1 MRNLKRA
8 LSLLL
13 SSTLVLGMLVM
24 GGSAAGYKDVDASND
39 HQEAIEVLQAV
50 GIMTGDQ
57 NGNFNPD
64 GSITRNEMAVIM
76 AHLLNL
82 DYDYYRGTNPFTDVP
97 EWAAPYV
104 AACAAEGVV
113 AGIGNGQYGGDQKV
127 TAAQAS
133 LMIMKALGY
142 FQNAEDFGTDWQVA
156 TIRQAS
162 YINLFD
168 NISSN
173 AESALTRAQVAQL
186 VLNGLKANMVDF
198 TGDLG
203 IQIGDVTVGYKAE
216 YTAKTNAAAKYNS
229 IVGGTTDIA
238 SNNQYYVQL
247 GEELYNGD
255 LKLSNDGTDVF
266 GRPSRV
272 WEYKGD
278 EVGTYAKKELI
289 RETYTAGI
297 DGGDVYTDIG
307 AAACDYDLTYWVD
320 GIKLDKDDTAAE
332 AEKLVRN
339 SDKGMASTGNGVLTE
354 VYVDTAA
361 EETTFVVINTYLAF
375 ATADYNTAN
384 DYLPINVYSY
394 DQATKS
400 LDAEDAEYSVRL
412 YQDDFDV
419 EDYTDGTAL
428 LVTIANKEV
437 QSIAEPTYMEACK
450 VTKFSQDSGS
460 KDEGRTTSLT
470 TDGKTYDYNVSAQW
484 DDALNMY
491 DAQKLT
497 DTTYDIYLDQYGYAI
512 GVAVH
517 DETLK
522 YVFVTAIDYVNSNLT
537 NVTANAS
544 AIFPD
549 GTMDTITVKVKDT
562 NDKIVAAEFDS
573 RDTDG
578 NGKID
583 GAEATQAKYE
593 GIYTKIESDSTN
605 PESSDAAA
613 WNTWYSYTEKDGKYV
628 LTPVADQG
636 HQTNSAQD
644 AEINSSKSVLRD
656 GAYTSGTVSA
666 YGNANS
672 VYITVDTDTVAPA
685 ANKQVVAVDEVTST
699 TTGIKNVDLLVPA
712 AGGSVQTR
720 GVYFIWDSK
729 DYVIAAI
736 VVGEDNNLTKDFAY
750 IVNGYA
756 NDEEYNDTDY
766 FWTYDAIVDGVFTD
780 KLTEQGDWSDL
791 NGHDGM
797 YRVWYNTDG
806 KVVKAES
813 VTGKDYTAAAPKNI
827 VRGDTSIV
835 EMLNKDTLL
844 VQKNDTLYV
853 ESNDQN
859 GIVMADDAKFV
870 VIYTVDGKTTVDDT
884 IGNLKSALAVADN
897 NKTTSDVIEYKGDI
911 VAELNDRGE
920 AAVLILDCTVNAL
933 DDGNGNDNNSSDI
946 RVKSVNTVNRV
957 VTLNNNDKPADP
969 NTAKADIM
977 TAVQGALAGAGYE
990 WTTWNASNDFGAN
1003 SWNVKVNAVKT
1014 NASNTQEFTFTV
1026 VWG

>member
-82 DYDYYRGTNPFTDVP
+82 NYDYYRGTNPFTDVP

-113 AGIGNGQYGGDQKV
+113 AGIGNGQFGGDQKV

-289 RETYTAGI
+289 RETYTSGI

-307 AAACDYDLTYWVD
+307 AAACDYDLAYWVD
-320 GIKLDKDDTAAE
+320 GIKLDKDATAAE

-339 SDKGMASTGNGVLTE
+339 NDEGMASTGNGVLTE

-384 DYLPINVYSY
+384 DYLPVNVYSY
-394 DQATKS
+394 NQATKA
-400 LDAEDAEYSVRL
+400 LDVDAEYSVRL

-419 EDYTDGTAL
+419 EDYADGTAL

-437 QSIAEPTYMEACK
+437 QSIAEPSFMEACK
-450 VTKFSQDSGS
+450 VTKFSQSSGN
-460 KDEGRTTSLT
+460 KTEGRTTSLT
-470 TDGKTYDYNVSAQW
+470 TDGKTYDYNRSAQW

-549 GTMDTITVKVKDT
+549 GTMDNITIKVKDT
-562 NDKIVAAEFDS
+562 NDKIDAADKKV
-573 RDTDG
+573 
-578 NGKID
+578 NGT
-583 GAEATQAKYE
+583 EQNN
-593 GIYTKIESDSTN
+593 GIYTNITSQTTD
-605 PESSDAAA
+605 PEKTDAAA

-672 VYITVDTDTVAPA
+672 VYITVDTDTIAPA
-685 ANKQVVAVDEVTST
+685 AGKQVVAVDDVTST

-835 EMLNKDTLL
+835 EMLNKDTQL
-844 VQKNDTLYV
+844 VQKNETLYV
-853 ESNDQN
+853 DSNNAN

-870 VIYTVDGKTTVDDT
+870 VIYDDGSKVTVDDT

-897 NKTTSDVIEYKGDI
+897 DKTTSDVIEYKGDI

-920 AAVLILDCTVNAL
+920 AAVLILDCSVNAL

-946 RVKSVNTVNRV
+946 RVKKVDTVNREI
-957 VTLNNNDKPADP
+957 TLNVNDKPDNLGNAD
-969 NTAKADIM
+969 AQKEIKS
-977 TAVQGALAGAGYE
+977 AVQAALAEAGYE
-990 WTTWNASNDFGAN
+990 WTTWVNETFEGT
-1003 SWNVKVNAVKT
+1003 WNVSVKAVKT
-1014 NASNTQEFTFTV
+1014 NAGNVMEFEFNV

>member
-13 SSTLVLGMLVM
+13 SSTLVLGMMVM

-39 HQEAIEVLQAV
+39 NQEAIEVLQTV

-64 GSITRNEMAVIM
+64 GSITRNEMAVVM

-113 AGIGNGQYGGDQKV
+113 AGIGNGQFGGDQKV

-142 FQNAEDFGTDWQVA
+142 FQNQEDFGSDWQVA

-168 NISSN
+168 QIDAN
-173 AESALTRAQVAQL
+173 AESALTRGQVAQL
-186 VLNGLKANMVDF
+186 VLNGLKSNMVDF
-198 TGDLG
+198 TGDKG
-203 IQIGDVTVGYKAE
+203 IQIGNVTVGYKAE

-247 GEELYNGD
+247 GEELYNGE

-278 EVGTYAKKELI
+278 EIGTYAKKELI
-289 RETYTAGI
+289 RETYTSGI
-297 DGGDVYTDIG
+297 DGGDVYSDIG

-320 GIKLDKDDTAAE
+320 GIKLDKDATADE

-339 SDKGMASTGNGVLTE
+339 NDEGMASTGNGVLTE

-384 DYLPINVYSY
+384 DYLPVNVYSY
-394 DQATKS
+394 NQATKA
-400 LDAEDAEYSVRL
+400 LDVGAEYAVRL

-437 QSIAEPTYMEACK
+437 QSIAEPSFMEACK
-450 VTKFSQDSGS
+450 VTKFSQSSGN
-460 KDEGRTTSLT
+460 KTEGRTTSLT
-470 TDGKTYDYNVSAQW
+470 TDGKTYDYNRSAQW

-562 NDKIVAAEFDS
+562 NDKIDAADKKANSNVE
-573 RDTDG
+573 TD
-578 NGKID
+578 N
-583 GAEATQAKYE
+583 
-593 GIYTKIESDSTN
+593 GIYTNITSQTTD
-605 PESSDAAA
+605 PERTDAAA

-672 VYITVDTDTVAPA
+672 VYITVDTDTIAPA
-685 ANKQVVAVDEVTST
+685 AGKQVVAVDDVTST

-712 AGGSVQTR
+712 AGQSVATR

-835 EMLNKDTLL
+835 EMLNKDTEL

-853 ESNDQN
+853 DSNNQN

-884 IGNLKSALAVADN
+884 IGNLKSALAVADED
-897 NKTTSDVIEYKGDI
+897 KTTSDVIEYNGDI

-920 AAVLILDCTVNAL
+920 AAVLILDCSVNAL
-933 DDGNGNDNNSSDI
+933 NDNQGSDNNSSDI
-946 RVKSVNTVNRV
+946 RVKKIDTVNRV
-957 VTLNNNDKPADP
+957 VTLNTNDRPDAPSAEDE
-969 NTAKADIM
+969 TAIRS
-977 TAVQGALAGAGYE
+977 AVQGALVEAGYE
-990 WTTWNASNDFGAN
+990 WTGWTKLSGYEADNWNG
-1003 SWNVKVNAVKT
+1003 KIKAVKT
-1014 NASNTQEFTFTV
+1014 DASNTQEFTFTV

>member
-57 NGNFNPD
+57 NGNFNPE

-82 DYDYYRGTNPFTDVP
+82 NYDYYRGTNPFTDVP

-113 AGIGNGQYGGDQKV
+113 AGIGNGQFGGDQKV

-289 RETYTAGI
+289 RETYTSGI
-297 DGGDVYTDIG
+297 EGGDIYTDIG

-320 GIKLDKDDTAAE
+320 GIKLDKDATADE

-339 SDKGMASTGNGVLTE
+339 NDDPMASTGNGVLTE

-384 DYLPINVYSY
+384 DYLPVNVYSY
-394 DQATKS
+394 NQATKA
-400 LDAEDAEYSVRL
+400 LDVDAEYSVRL

-419 EDYTDGTAL
+419 EDYADGTAL

-437 QSIAEPTYMEACK
+437 QSIAEPSFMEACK
-450 VTKFSQDSGS
+450 VTKFSQSSGTNTQ
-460 KDEGRTTSLT
+460 GRTTSLT
-470 TDGKTYDYNVSAQW
+470 TDGKTYDYNRSAQW

-522 YVFVTAIDYVNSNLT
+522 YVFITAIDYVNSNLT

-562 NDKIVAAEFDS
+562 NDKIDAADKKANSDVET
-573 RDTDG
+573 DT
-578 NGKID
+578 
-583 GAEATQAKYE
+583 
-593 GIYTKIESDSTN
+593 GIYTNITSQTTD
-605 PESSDAAA
+605 PENTDAAA

-672 VYITVDTDTVAPA
+672 VYITVDTDTIAPA
-685 ANKQVVAVDEVTST
+685 AGKQVVAVDDVTST

-750 IVNGYA
+750 IVNGFA
-756 NDEEYNDTDY
+756 NDEEYNDVDY

-780 KLTEQGDWSDL
+780 ELTEQGDWSDL
-791 NGHDGM
+791 NGNTGM

-835 EMLNKDTLL
+835 EMLNKDTQL
-844 VQKNDTLYV
+844 VQKNETLYV
-853 ESNDQN
+853 DSNNAN

-870 VIYTVDGKTTVDDT
+870 VIYDDGNKVTVDDT

-897 NKTTSDVIEYKGDI
+897 DKTTSDVIEYKGDI

-920 AAVLILDCTVNAL
+920 ATVLILDCSVNAL

-946 RVKSVNTVNRV
+946 RVKKVDTVNRV
-957 VTLNNNDKPADP
+957 VTLNVNDKPSDPSVAD
-969 NTAKADIM
+969 AKADIM
-977 TAVQGALAGAGYE
+977 TAVQAALAEAGYE
-990 WTTWNASNDFGAN
+990 WTTWNASNDFGAD
-1003 SWNVKVNAVKT
+1003 SWNVQVDAVKT